1 MKEGKVM
8 SDIQITLCFHEDA
21 GQVDRAVLNDIVST
35 LESTCFSVT
44 VLNLANV
51 TNQNIHSA
59 FDESDI
65 AIAYGGDGTVHHVLQ
80 HVINCPKPPIFA
92 IIPGGTA
99 NDFAR
104 TLNMPMNPVKAAKII
119 IKQQTKQID
128 VGQFNDR
135 YFLNFFGIGLVTETK
150 QAVSESGTKATLG
163 RFSYYLS
170 SLQSLNTPKPF
181 SASVKSDTRHYK
193 GEAIM
198 VMVGNG
204 QYIGGVRAFFNQAD
218 ISDGAFDVLII
229 KNMSARS
236 LFEIIKANITP
247 DPKQLEGIEYFRA
260 TDIDITTTPP
270 QQIDCDGEDGGTT
283 PANIKLLS
291 KHITMITGD
300 TSLSNSNRKR
310 YSIKRSR

>member
-1 MKEGKVM
+1 MKEGKAM
-8 SDIQITLCFHEDA
+8 SDLQITLCFHEDA
-21 GQVDRAVLNDIVST
+21 GQVDRDRLNDIVST
-35 LESTCFSVT
+35 LERTHFSVT
-44 VLNLANV
+44 ELNLANT
-51 TNQNIHSA
+51 TNQDINSA
-59 FDESDI
+59 FQDSHI
-65 AIAYGGDGTVHHVLQ
+65 VTAYGGDGTVHHVLQ

-104 TLNMPMNPVKAAKII
+104 TLNMPMNPVKAAEMI

-128 VGQFNDR
+128 IGQFNDH

-150 QAVSESGTKATLG
+150 QAVSESGIKATLG

-170 SLQSLNTPKPF
+170 SLQSLNAPEPF
-181 SASVKSDTRHYK
+181 SVSVKSDTRHYE
-193 GEAIM
+193 GDAIM

-204 QYIGGVRAFFNQAD
+204 QYTGGVRAFFNQAD
-218 ISDGAFDVLII
+218 MSDGAFDVLII
-229 KNMSARS
+229 KNVSARS

-260 TDIDITTTPP
+260 TDIDITTTPA

-283 PANIKLLS
+283 PVNITILPQ
-291 KHITMITGD
+291 HITMITGD
-300 TSLSNSNRKR
+300 TSLFQK
-310 YSIKRSR
+310 

>member
-1 MKEGKVM
+1 M
-8 SDIQITLCFHEDA
+8 SDLQITLCFHEDA
-21 GQVDRAVLNDIVST
+21 GQVDRDRLNDIVST
-35 LESTCFSVT
+35 LERTHFSVT
-44 VLNLANV
+44 ELNLANT
-51 TNQNIHSA
+51 TNQDINSA
-59 FDESDI
+59 FQDNHI
-65 AIAYGGDGTVHHVLQ
+65 VIAYGGDGTVHHVLQ

-104 TLNMPMNPVKAAKII
+104 TLNMPMNPVKAAEMIV
-119 IKQQTKQID
+119 KQQTKQID
-128 VGQFNDR
+128 IGQFNDR

-170 SLQSLNTPKPF
+170 SLQSLNAPEPF
-181 SASVKSDTRHYK
+181 SVSVKSDTRHYE
-193 GEAIM
+193 GDAIM

-204 QYIGGVRAFFNQAD
+204 QYTGGVRAFFNQAD
-218 ISDGAFDVLII
+218 MSDGAFDLLII
-229 KNMSARS
+229 KNVSARS
-236 LFEIIKANITP
+236 LFEIIKANITT

-283 PANIKLLS
+283 PVNITILPQ
-291 KHITMITGD
+291 HITMITGD
-300 TSLSNSNRKR
+300 TSLFQK
-310 YSIKRSR
+310 